1 MTSKK
6 PYIQIRTTNEII
18 QKFSYIAV
26 HDKRSMS
33 NLGEIVVRKY
43 IEAYEAEHGEIKIEH
58 ESSKD

>member
-18 QKFSYIAV
+18 QKFSYIAD
-26 HDKRSMS
+26 HDKKSMS

-43 IEAYEAEHGEIKIEH
+43 IETYKTKHNKIQIKQ
-58 ESSKD
+58 